1 MLLCRTTLSART
13 RRPMFHHVPQRSFV
27 SVIDGFAQVFTML
40 HSAGLPW
47 GTAVI
52 VGTIAFRVAFT
63 APIAVVQRRRV
74 ERLAA
79 IQPVVP
85 PGLGNNAQALCQ
97 AADPVQGKGEP
108 ALQAKQLPS
117 NSHFLA
123 TLGASSP
130 LSVCIIGGEEA
141 GGLPPWA
148 FGGSAAA
155 AVASD
160 STGVTSDIASSP
172 LSASDTTSITTNT
185 IDPFL
190 VVPRPLVPDPT
201 VLLPLIVGG
210 LHLANIESHTSSV
223 TSPTPRQR
231 AFKLLFQSIAVLM
244 VPVATQVPAGVA
256 LYWASSA
263 GYSLVQ
269 NYVLQKIYTKPKT
282 LTIPK
287 DAVDTLRA
295 KL

>member
-1 MLLCRTTLSART
+1 
-13 RRPMFHHVPQRSFV
+13 MFHHVPQRSFV

-79 IQPVVP
+79 IQPVLRAWETTLKRSVVLKQGPLNDPDGYAKKLQTQFKEKANQLYKLNSCHPTHTFLLPWVQVP
-85 PGLGNNAQALCQ
+85 L
-97 AADPVQGKGEP
+97 
-108 ALQAKQLPS
+108 
-117 NSHFLA
+117 F
-123 TLGASSP
+123 
-130 LSVCIIGGEEA
+130 LSVSLA
-141 GGLPPWA
+141 VRKLAGLPPWA

-172 LSASDTTSITTNT
+172 LSALDTTSIATNT
-185 IDPFL
+185 IDTVPINPLYPPADGFTTEGFL
-190 VVPRPLVPDPT
+190 WFLDLSSPDPT

-210 LHLANIESHTSSV
+210 LHLANIE
-223 TSPTPRQR
+223 
-231 AFKLLFQSIAVLM
+231 
-244 VPVATQVPAGVA
+244 
-256 LYWASSA
+256 
-263 GYSLVQ
+263 
-269 NYVLQKIYTKPKT
+269 
-282 LTIPK
+282 
-287 DAVDTLRA
+287 
-295 KL
+295 